1 MDRFYA
7 QNLNR
12 IKPIQALFC
21 ILSFHSFLISRIAGT
36 IPSKPRK
43 IGMLLFFRCALQV
56 EVHGERYRCIN
67 ALTHRNSQRKYVM
80 KWCDRKT

>member
-7 QNLNR
+7 QNINR
-12 IKPIQALFC
+12 IKLIWVSFC
-21 ILSFHSFLISRIAGT
+21 VLSFYSFLISRIARRSL
-36 IPSKPRK
+36 PKLCK
-43 IGMLLFFRCALQV
+43 IGMLLFFRCSVQI

-67 ALTHRNSQRKYVM
+67 TYMHINSQRKYAM